1 MPVLRHVLPAVGAPA
16 RFLPVHVLPLLPAGL
31 LTGLLIGLLAGCQAV
46 PVASTDTPVPAS
58 SSTTTPAPA
67 ASPVA
72 APNPVAPP
80 TTSPTAGVDA
90 AQQAQTYYQVL
101 LGQMAAQRGD
111 MTVAL
116 NNLLTAAE
124 TSRDLSLARQAFSLA
139 QRQRDPALS
148 LRAANLLAELDGRN
162 PEALIALAL
171 AQWQNNLTDAALKT
185 LSSALAL
192 VGSAE
197 DEQLALLGRFA
208 RIGGPAAIPLLAE
221 LARQHPQPQW
231 VLLAAAVQANHFGDR
246 PYAMALLDRNL
257 EAHPDY
263 LRAVL
268 VKAELLAQY
277 DADAGIALLE
287 EARPRFPDNRELTL
301 ALGRAQ
307 YSQGMFTA
315 ATATLE
321 PLADDKNDD
330 EARYLHAV
338 SLYMAGDWADALPRL
353 EDSAEQGHQSGP
365 AGWLCGQAAERLQ
378 KLKRAMACYRLVK
391 PADSQYLPAVRARAG
406 LLVQQ
411 NKLDDAMAELAEAR
425 LQLDTIQIEPNQRLR
440 MQTSLLAEQLKLLDA
455 ADRFADAETL
465 YASEPE
471 AYRRAIE
478 PSLRLAGLDQHAAAA
493 LLERYRERRPAAPEA
508 QLEWVLTATELLQEK
523 GYGAEAYQ
531 LLSDELKQQPDA
543 VELLYIRAL
552 VGEPLG
558 HHDQTEADLRKV
570 LALSPNHVEG
580 LNALGYTLAD
590 HNRQLDEALELIQRA
605 HRARPTS
612 AAILDSLGW
621 VHYRR
626 GELTQ
631 ARDWLARAYGLEPDP
646 EIVAHYAEVLI
657 KLDEKRLA
665 RKLVKQTQTRF
676 PDHAALNAVAEQLK

>member
-1 MPVLRHVLPAVGAPA
+1 MPVSRHLHPAVGAHAGSLFAPK
-16 RFLPVHVLPLLPAGL
+16 RSVWPAGL
-31 LTGLLIGLLAGCQAV
+31 LLVPFIGVLAGCQSMPAPTVDATPIAPSTEAV
-46 PVASTDTPVPAS
+46 
-58 SSTTTPAPA
+58 TTAAPA
-67 ASPVA
+67 ANA
-72 APNPVAPP
+72 ATVPPNG
-80 TTSPTAGVDA
+80 TTAGADA

-101 LGQMAAQRGD
+101 LGQLAAQRGD

-124 TSRDLSLARQAFSLA
+124 TSRDLTLARQAFSLA
-139 QRQRDPALS
+139 QRQRDPGLS
-148 LRAANLLAELDGRN
+148 LRAATLLAYLDGRN
-162 PEALIALAL
+162 PEALVALAL
-171 AQWQNNLTDAALKT
+171 AQWQNDQVDTALNT
-185 LSSALAL
+185 LNSALAL
-192 VGSAE
+192 VGSVE

-208 RIGGPAAIPLLAE
+208 RVGGPAAIPVLAE

-257 EAHPDY
+257 DANPDY

-277 DADAGIALLE
+277 DAEAGIALLE
-287 EARPRFPDNRELTL
+287 EAKPRFPDNRELTL

-307 YSQGMFTA
+307 YSQGLFPA
-315 ATATLE
+315 ATATLA
-321 PLADDKNDD
+321 PLAANKKDD

-338 SLYMAGDWADALPRL
+338 SLYMAGDWAGALPRL
-353 EDSAEQGHQSGP
+353 EASAEQGHQSGA

-378 KLKRAMACYRLVK
+378 KLKRAMACYYLVK
-391 PADSQYLPAVRARAG
+391 PADSQYLPAVRARAR
-406 LLVQQ
+406 LLVQED
-411 NKLDDAMAELAEAR
+411 KLDDAMADLAEAR
-425 LQLDTIQIEPNQRLR
+425 LQLDTLQLEPKQRLR

-493 LLERYRERRPAAPEA
+493 VLERYREQRPAAPET
-508 QLEWVLTATELLQEK
+508 QLEWVLTAVELLQEK

-531 LLSDELKQQPDA
+531 LLSDELKQQPEA

-558 HHDQTEADLRKV
+558 HHDQTEADLRRV
-570 LALSPNHVEG
+570 LALNPNHVEG

-646 EIVAHYAEVLI
+646 EIVAHYAEVLA

-665 RKLVKQTQTRF
+665 RKLVKQTQARF